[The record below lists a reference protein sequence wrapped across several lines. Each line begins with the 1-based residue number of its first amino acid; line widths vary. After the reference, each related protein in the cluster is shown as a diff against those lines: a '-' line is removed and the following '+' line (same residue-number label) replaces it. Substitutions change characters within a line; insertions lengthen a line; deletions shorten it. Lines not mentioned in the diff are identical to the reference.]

1 MDAREWVLTELRNY
15 CRSSLSAEI
24 DGFTWDDTT
33 FLRVAILRVQQ
44 GDDSVWD
51 QWLERLYASPRL
63 IQPVR
68 SLLEDL
74 EFVYYHVDS
83 NEWLMGRLPKGVTPL
98 SEEDAE
104 SLLLCLTHR
113 FENDMLPD
121 ELPARIRKGRT
132 EIMYVENKGDDLAGP
147 ARIGRVTFSKTRKT
161 IYYAGRKLQTLKGQG
176 YKANYVDLENGDRYW
191 ISRCR
196 QDGRDTLYGGV
207 VEIDED
213 VREAYWREI
222 RKREDLVNLTSYRS
236 EGKH

>member
-1 MDAREWVLTELRNY
+1 MDAREWVLTEVRNY
-15 CRSSLSAEI
+15 CRNSPSAET
-24 DGFTWDDTT
+24 DGFTWDDKT
-33 FLRVAILRVQQ
+33 FLRVAIMRLQQ
-44 GDDSVWD
+44 RDDSVWS
-51 QWLERLYASPRL
+51 QWLDRLYASPEL

-68 SLLEDL
+68 RLLEQL
-74 EFVYYHVDS
+74 NFIHYQADS
-83 NEWLMGRLPKGVTPL
+83 DEWIIGGGPSEVTPL
-98 SEEDAE
+98 FEEDAK
-104 SLLLCLTHR
+104 SLLRCLTHR
-113 FENDMLPD
+113 FEDEIVAD
-121 ELPARIRKGRT
+121 ELPARVRQSRT
-132 EIMYVENKGDDLAGP
+132 EIMYVENKGDHLAGP

-213 VREAYWREI
+213 VRETYWREI
-222 RKREDLVNLTSYRS
+222 RQREDLVELTSYRS